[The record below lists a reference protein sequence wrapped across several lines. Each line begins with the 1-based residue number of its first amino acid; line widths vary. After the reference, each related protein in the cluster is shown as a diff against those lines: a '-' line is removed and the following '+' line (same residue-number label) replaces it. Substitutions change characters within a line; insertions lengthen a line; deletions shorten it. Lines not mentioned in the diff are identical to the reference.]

1 MNKTNKP
8 PLWTKDF
15 ILTSS
20 INFSLVLT
28 FYLLMVTIAVYAV
41 REFDASN
48 SEAGLVTGIF
58 IIGVLS
64 GRLFMGRI
72 LDRIG
77 RKRTLVIGASL
88 FTLTTIFYFVNLGLP
103 FLLFTRFVHGV
114 TLGIASTAA
123 GTIIAQL
130 IPQSRKGEG
139 IGYFS
144 LSTTLATAIGP
155 FIGLYM
161 SQNSNFSMIFALC
174 LILGIVSL
182 FVSSIVTVPTIE
194 APPDT
199 NETKGFKVTDFVEPK
214 AVPIAV
220 ITLIAGF
227 CYASVLSFISFYAD
241 FRDLV
246 QAATFFFLV
255 YSIAILISRPFT
267 GRLMDVKG
275 ANYVMYP
282 AIFIFAVGLLL
293 LSTAQSS
300 LVFLIAAFL
309 IGLGFGNIQSTTQAV
324 AVKLTPPHRMGLA
337 TSTFFIFM
345 DAGLGFGPYL
355 LGFIISVTGY
365 SELYAILS
373 GVAVITLF
381 LYFLLHGRKEHRA
394 NREAAAA

>member
-20 INFSLVLT
+20 INFFLVLT

>member
-1 MNKTNKP
+1 MNKNRA

-15 ILTSS
+15 ILTSAV
-20 INFSLVLT
+20 NFFLVFV

-41 REFDASN
+41 QEFDASN

-58 IIGVLS
+58 IIGVLT
-64 GRLFMGRI
+64 GRIFMGRAI
-72 LDRIG
+72 DRIG
-77 RKRTLVIGASL
+77 RKKTMILGLSL
-88 FTLTTIFYFVNLGLP
+88 FTLTTAFYFLDFGLP
-103 FLLFTRFVHGV
+103 FLMSTRFLHGI

-123 GTIIAQL
+123 GTIIAQI
-130 IPQSRKGEG
+130 IPMSRKGEG

-161 SQNSNFSMIFALC
+161 SQNSSFEMIFALC
-174 LILGIVSL
+174 LVLGVFSL
-182 FVSSIVTVPTIE
+182 FVSWFVTVPPIE
-194 APPDT
+194 VPPNSD
-199 NETKGFKVTDFVEPK
+199 ERKGFKISDYVEPK
-214 AVPIAV
+214 AVPIAL

-241 FRDLV
+241 FRELIE
-246 QAATFFFLV
+246 AATFFFLV
-255 YSIAILISRPFT
+255 YSIAILMSRPFT

-282 AIFIFAVGLLL
+282 AIAIFAVGLLL
-293 LSTAQSS
+293 LSTAQTSFT
-300 LVFLIAAFL
+300 FLLAGFL

-324 AVKLTPPHRMGLA
+324 AVKLTPSHRMGLA

-365 SELYAILS
+365 SQLYAILS
-373 GVAVITLF
+373 IVAAAMMV
-381 LYFLLHGRKEHRA
+381 LYYLLHGRKEHRA
-394 NREAAAA
+394 NRAATTA